1 VESLETILRRV
12 WGYDQFRP
20 LQAEAMQ
27 CVLAG
32 RDSVVVLPT
41 GGGKSLCF
49 QAPALAMPGLAVVVS
64 PLISLMKDQVDTLVD
79 NGVAAASVNSTLDA
93 SERREIAERIRREE
107 LKLLYLS
114 PERLMT
120 PRTLDFLRTI
130 NISFFAVDEAH
141 CISDWGHD
149 FRPEYRMLRQL
160 KELFPQVGVHGYT
173 ATATERVRHDIARE
187 LQLREPEILVGS
199 FDRPNL
205 IYRIERRGDL
215 VRQVREVID
224 RHRDDSGIIYCIRRA
239 DVESLAANLAAAGY
253 AALPYHA
260 GLDDQVRRNNQDDF
274 LNDRVRIIVATVA
287 FGMGIDKSDVRY
299 VIHTGAP
306 KSLEQFQQESGRAG
320 RDGLEAECCLFYTG
334 GDFGIWRKMQSELPP
349 EAYKVALQVLR
360 GIEDF
365 CGGVT
370 CRHRAIVEYFGQ
382 TFESENCQACDVCL
396 SEIDVI
402 DDPLVIGKKI
412 LSSVLRQGEAYGA
425 EYTALVLTGSR
436 EQRILD
442 SGHDQLSTWGLL
454 KDEGKRAVRDWI
466 EQLTGQ
472 GFLERA
478 GDDAKF
484 QVLKVTTAGRRL
496 LRGEVAPRLL
506 KPQVK
511 EKREGRVSTVS
522 WEGVD
527 RGLFEVLRAWR
538 RKRAEARGLPP
549 FVVFSDATLRSLAR
563 HRPSTPERLLD
574 VHGIGQAKAADYG
587 AEVLEKIAEYCRPN
601 GLPRDVFDVPPP
613 RRQPA
618 TSDVSGSAAKHEAMR
633 LFRQGRSVA
642 DVCQAVGRSRSTVS
656 DYLAEM
662 IVAEE
667 ISDPTFWIDA
677 HSFARIRAAAARCG
691 LDRLKPLYEA
701 LEGTVTYED
710 LRIAA
715 ACLRN
720 APPTP

>member
-93 SERREIAERIRREE
+93 RERREIAERIRREE

-187 LQLREPEILVGS
+187 LHLQGPEILVGS

-215 VRQVREVID
+215 GRQVREVID

-260 GLDDQVRRNNQDDF
+260 GLDDQVRRKNQDDF

-365 CGGVT
+365 CGGVA

-382 TFESENCQACDVCL
+382 PFESENCQACDVCL

-402 DDPLVIGKKI
+402 DDPLVIGQKI

-442 SGHDQLSTWGLL
+442 SGHERLSTWGLL

-511 EKREGRVSTVS
+511 EKREARVSTVS

-527 RGLFEVLRAWR
+527 RGLFEALRAWR

-587 AEVLEKIAEYCRPN
+587 AEVLQQIADYCRPS

-613 RRQPA
+613 RREPA
-618 TSDVSGSAAKHEAMR
+618 AGDISGSAAKHEAMR

-642 DVCQAVGRSRSTVS
+642 DVCQAVGRSRNTVS

-662 IVAEE
+662 IAAEE

-677 HSFARIRAAAARCG
+677 ETFERIRAAAAKCG
-691 LDRLKPLYEA
+691 LDRLKPIHEA
-701 LEGTVTYED
+701 LEGTVPYED

-720 APPTP
+720 APPTS